1 MKKTDQHYDIP
12 VEDVDPVDL
21 PENAFVE
28 LGKDEEYRPVMHP
41 AREYKEVTVYSVTTG
56 MNSNIGEKMAPV
68 RRKKLETDGGIC

>member
-41 AREYKEVTVYSVTTG
+41 AREYKEVTVY
-56 MNSNIGEKMAPV
+56 
-68 RRKKLETDGGIC
+68 

>member
-56 MNSNIGEKMAPV
+56 LILAVVFSAAAGN
-68 RRKKLETDGGIC
+68 TDTS

>member
-1 MKKTDQHYDIP
+1 MKKSDQHYDVP

-41 AREYKEVTVYSVTTG
+41 AREYKEVTVYSE
-56 MNSNIGEKMAPV
+56 IGRASCRERVSSPV
-68 RRKKLETDGGIC
+68 